1 LANANVQWTAFVL
14 YKPCTQKQCC
24 KNKGK
29 QRRKRYE
36 STQSLNVH
44 TLSFGPDNRPTL
56 FEIEGRL
63 TPEIDDAAAIEEWK
77 RSVPF
82 GLVLRIAIEA
92 ED

>member
-1 LANANVQWTAFVL
+1 
-14 YKPCTQKQCC
+14 
-24 KNKGK
+24 
-29 QRRKRYE
+29 
-36 STQSLNVH
+36 LNEH